1 MSALRLAG
9 VGAGY
14 GGRQVV
20 GDVTVSVPEGRW
32 LAIIGPNGAGKST
45 LLKAVAGLAE
55 RTGTIKIGGT
65 AHLSGRARARAIGY
79 APQNPELPPDLTVTD
94 YVLLGRTPHLRP
106 LGAAGPADLAVVA
119 EELAR
124 LDLTA
129 LAGRRLHSLSGGER
143 QRAVLA
149 RTLAQRTGL
158 LLLDEPT
165 SGLDVGHAQSLLE
178 LLDRLR
184 TADGTTVVSTL
195 HDLTLAGQY
204 ADELL
209 LLDGGRAVAHGT
221 PAQVLTAP
229 LLAKHY
235 GAQVEVLTT
244 SRGHVVVAPQRAFSR
259 NGTSSDSAAF
269 GGAAF
274 GGAAFGGAAFG
285 GDQPA

>member
-1 MSALRLAG
+1 MTSLRLDG

-20 GDVTVSVPEGRW
+20 GDVSVSVPAGRW
-32 LAIIGPNGAGKST
+32 LAVIGPNGAGKST
-45 LLKAVAGLAE
+45 LLKAVAGLGLPD
-55 RTGTIKIGGT
+55 RTGSVWLGDVDATR
-65 AHLSGRARARAIGY
+65 LSGRARARAIGY

-106 LGAAGPADLAVVA
+106 LGATGPADLAVVA
-119 EELAR
+119 EELRR
-124 LDLTA
+124 LDLTS
-129 LAGRRLHSLSGGER
+129 LAGRRLHALSGGER

-149 RTLAQRTGL
+149 RTLAQRTSL

-165 SGLDVGHAQSLLE
+165 SGLDVGHAQALLE

-209 LLDGGRAVAHGT
+209 LLDDGRPVAYG
-221 PAQVLTAP
+221 PPREVLTAP
-229 LLAKHY
+229 TLSKHY
-235 GAQVEVLTT
+235 AADVEVLTT
-244 SRGHVVVAPQRAFSR
+244 SGGDLVVAPSRAGRASTVR
-259 NGTSSDSAAF
+259 G
-269 GGAAF
+269 
-274 GGAAFGGAAFG
+274 
-285 GDQPA
+285 